1 MAVSAAS
8 VSNIT
13 TPTAST
19 SQGVNPYP
27 LSGGAMRNGR
37 PTMTFVE
44 EIDFCLQ
51 PSTAGSGACSKMSK
65 TLNTLSNHIAKKI
78 LIGVDF
84 CFGVSGVA
92 RSTFQPLVADIPIP
106 K

>member
-1 MAVSAAS
+1 
-8 VSNIT
+8 
-13 TPTAST
+13 
-19 SQGVNPYP
+19 
-27 LSGGAMRNGR
+27 MRNGR